1 MLIVYIFSMVHLLR
15 GVVIRIVFLGL
26 GYMYRRMKA
35 DMLPYKT
42 IISDVADEFRGDK
55 LKANR

>member
-1 MLIVYIFSMVHLLR
+1 MVHLLR